1 MLHGTGTALITPFH
15 RDGSVDEEAL
25 RRLVDFQEESGVDML
40 LPCGST
46 GEAACLSREEHL
58 RVISIVIDQARKAKI
73 LAGAGSNCTREA
85 VDLSREAA
93 DMGADAILS
102 ISPYYNKPTQEGI
115 YQHYKAIAEA
125 AEIPVIIYNVPGR
138 TGSNV
143 LPATDLRLAALPNIG
158 GVKEASGNL
167 DQIKE
172 ILGGRPSG
180 FSVLS
185 GDDSMTF
192 DVMSAGGDGV
202 LSVASNCCPKQVC
215 QLVNLLRAGKR
226 AEAQQLQ
233 AQLLPLFKTLF
244 CESNPIPIKYA
255 MAKLGYGC
263 DCLRLPLTPLSAA
276 GKAKLDPVLA
286 EYGI

>member
-1 MLHGTGTALITPFH
+1 MLQGTGTALITPFH
-15 RDGSVDEEAL
+15 RDGSIDEEAL
-25 RRLVDFQEESGVDML
+25 RSLVDFQEENGIDML

-58 RVISIVIDQARKAKI
+58 RVISIVIDQARRAKI

-85 VDLSREAA
+85 VDLSKEAA

-125 AEIPVIIYNVPGR
+125 AQIPVIIYNVPSR

-143 LPATDLRLAALPNIG
+143 LPATDLRLAQLPNIG
-158 GVKEASGNL
+158 GVKEASGTI

-172 ILGGRPSG
+172 VIAGRPQG

-185 GDDSMTF
+185 GDDSMTY
-192 DVMSAGGDGV
+192 DIMCAGGDGV
-202 LSVASNCCPKQVC
+202 LSVASNCCPKQVSAM
-215 QLVNLLRAGKR
+215 VNLLRAGKQ
-226 AEAQQLQ
+226 AEAKKMQE
-233 AQLLPLFKTLF
+233 QLLPLFKALF

-255 MAKLGYGC
+255 MARLGYGC
-263 DCLRLPLTPLSAA
+263 DGLRLPLTPLSKA
-276 GKAKLDPVLA
+276 GRDKLDPVLA
-286 EYGI
+286 QYGI